1 MEITAGMVRD
11 LREKTGA
18 GMMDCKK
25 ALTESGGDFA
35 KAEEWLRKKGIS
47 KAASKGTRVAAEGLL
62 GYLCTPELGVLA
74 EVNCETDFVA
84 RNPDFL
90 SLVADTVEHV
100 GKHNPADLPV
110 LFTQSWVKNTSMK
123 VQDVL
128 SAAVAKIGENI
139 TVRRFARFAPD
150 AKGTL
155 GGYLHGDNRKAALV
169 ELSAAS
175 ESAAKNPEAVNLAKE
190 LAMQSVA
197 SKPQYVS
204 REQVPAEVLAKE
216 TETYKDELK
225 LQRSVKTED
234 GTIYKGVLRS
244 ETETELNI
252 EVNGRLEKLVKK
264 YIKEVKATTPPE
276 NMWDKILVGK
286 VEKFYEAVCLI
297 DQIWVK
303 DDKKKIKQVIAEASK
318 AAGGELTVKRFVR
331 FEVGEGIEKKKDDLA
346 AEVAKTLGQA

>member
-1 MEITAGMVRD
+1 MAEITATLVKD

-25 ALTESGGDFA
+25 ALAESAGDFA
-35 KAEEWLRKKGIS
+35 KAEEWLRKKGVS

-90 SLVADTVEHV
+90 ALVADAVEHV
-100 GKHNPADLPV
+100 GKHNPADVPAMLE
-110 LFTQSWVKNTSMK
+110 QSWAKDSSKKVK
-123 VQDVL
+123 DVL
-128 SAAVAKIGENI
+128 TAAVAKIGEHI
-139 TVRRFARFAPD
+139 TVRRFARFAAD
-150 AKGTL
+150 SKSAL

-169 ELSAAS
+169 EIAGSNS
-175 ESAAKNPEAVNLAKE
+175 PEAVALAKE
-190 LAMQSVA
+190 LAMQAVA
-197 SKPQYVS
+197 AKPAYVS

-216 TETYKDELK
+216 TETYKEELK

-234 GTIYKGVLRS
+234 GSIYKGVLRS
-244 ETETELNI
+244 ETDTELNL

-286 VEKFYEAVCLI
+286 VEKFYEAVCLV

-303 DDKKKIKQVIAEASK
+303 DDKKKIKQVIAEAAK
-318 AAGGELTVKRFVR
+318 TAGAELSVKRFVR

-346 AEVAKTLGQA
+346 AEVAKQLGQA